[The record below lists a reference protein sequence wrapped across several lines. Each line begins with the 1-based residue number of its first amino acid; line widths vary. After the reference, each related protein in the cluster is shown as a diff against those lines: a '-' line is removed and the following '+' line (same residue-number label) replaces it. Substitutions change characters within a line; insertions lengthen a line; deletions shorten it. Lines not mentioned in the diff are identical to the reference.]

1 MEKPRGIES
10 GPDPLAKK
18 ERILPMNDYA
28 APIFAAMHDSETK
41 AWEALRGY
49 KFWMFGY
56 HAARWVNYNQ
66 LLPQS
71 RRFRSPFKSLVEI
84 ADRQMDKAQG
94 SLAIFEINTA
104 GQLPLL
110 GSEGDGS

>member
-1 MEKPRGIES
+1 
-10 GPDPLAKK
+10 
-18 ERILPMNDYA
+18 
-28 APIFAAMHDSETK
+28 MHDAETK

-66 LLPQS
+66 LLPQQ

-84 ADRQMDKAQG
+84 ADRQCDKAQMQ
-94 SLAIFEINTA
+94 LPTFEISSERPA
-104 GQLPLL
+104 LL
-110 GSEGDGS
+110 GFEGDGA

>member
-1 MEKPRGIES
+1 
-10 GPDPLAKK
+10 
-18 ERILPMNDYA
+18 
-28 APIFAAMHDSETK
+28 MHDAETK

-66 LLPQS
+66 LLPQQ

-84 ADRQMDKAQG
+84 ADRHMDKAQG
-94 SLAIFEINTA
+94 ELAIFELPQIDA
-104 GQLPLL
+104 LPLL
-110 GSEGDGS
+110 GSEGDGA

>member
-1 MEKPRGIES
+1 MT
-10 GPDPLAKK
+10 DQT
-18 ERILPMNDYA
+18 
-28 APIFAAMHDSETK
+28 PIFAAMKDAETK

-66 LLPQS
+66 LLPSQ

-84 ADRQMDKAQG
+84 ADRHIDKSQG
-94 SLAIFEINTA
+94 ELAIFEIT
-104 GQLPLL
+104 GGFLPL
-110 GSEGDGS
+110 GSEGDGA

>member
-1 MEKPRGIES
+1 MS
-10 GPDPLAKK
+10 DHF
-18 ERILPMNDYA
+18 
-28 APIFAAMHDSETK
+28 APIFSAMQDAETK
-41 AWEALRGY
+41 AWEGLRGY

-66 LLPQS
+66 LLPQA

-84 ADRQMDKAQG
+84 ADRHIDKRQG
-94 SLAIFEINTA
+94 ELAIFEIPTTA
-104 GQLPLL
+104 QVPLL

>member
-1 MEKPRGIES
+1 MVDTHTP
-10 GPDPLAKK
+10 
-18 ERILPMNDYA
+18 IL
-28 APIFAAMHDSETK
+28 AAMFDAEVK

-66 LLPQS
+66 LLPMQ

-84 ADRQMDKAQG
+84 ADRKVDDRQG
-94 SLAIFEINTA
+94 ELAAFELTTA
-104 GQLPLL
+104 PSLPLL
-110 GSEGDGS
+110 GSEGDGA

>member
-1 MEKPRGIES
+1 MT
-10 GPDPLAKK
+10 DLA
-18 ERILPMNDYA
+18 PV
-28 APIFAAMHDSETK
+28 FAAMQDAETK

-66 LLPQS
+66 LLPTQ

-84 ADRQMDKAQG
+84 ADRHTDKAQQE
-94 SLAIFEINTA
+94 LPIFELA
-104 GQLPLL
+104 SFPLL
-110 GSEGDGS
+110 GSEGDGA